1 MLGASLFTTLNKE
14 DEATTDTVSLEFGET
29 KRGGGKGKE
38 GNGNLWAK
46 SYRSPGQSQQQMQ
59 KVDNITRS

>member
-14 DEATTDTVSLEFGET
+14 DEVTTDTVSLEFGET

-46 SYRSPGQSQQQMQ
+46 SYRSPDMS
-59 KVDNITRS
+59 KKSKDRLRDPAL